1 MTAKLQNFNV
11 LINEKKKIREG
22 FRRPFM
28 TIHAEKAS
36 SVAELKHFCKED
48 RAKIPPQ
55 WCERGAASYYKR
67 LITAV
72 AAKGDTSSY

>member
-1 MTAKLQNFNV
+1 
-11 LINEKKKIREG
+11 
-22 FRRPFM
+22 M

-48 RAKIPPQ
+48 WAKIPPQ

>member
-1 MTAKLQNFNV
+1 M
-11 LINEKKKIREG
+11 KKKKKKKVLELKSGIKSDWNDLKK
-22 FRRPFM
+22 

-55 WCERGAASYYKR
+55 WCERAAASYYKC